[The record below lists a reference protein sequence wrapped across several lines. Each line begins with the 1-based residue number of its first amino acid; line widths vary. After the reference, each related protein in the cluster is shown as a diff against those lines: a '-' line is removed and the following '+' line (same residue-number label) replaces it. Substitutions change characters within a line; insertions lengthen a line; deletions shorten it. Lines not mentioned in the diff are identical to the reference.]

1 MIARIF
7 LKSWYNFVRLLVL
20 FHSIIGR
27 SIRKKLFE
35 MSFWG
40 GLEHWKSQIS
50 HVVKV
55 VILGHIWAI
64 IIRWLDHWSL
74 WKTICWLFCQ
84 QIISVITIK
93 RNKVKMCLKGGPKNQ
108 KMSPITKTVDC
119 HPLTH
124 LSYWWRVD
132 TISSVFIFLDV
143 KFKTFLVHKL
153 YLRSQHSMG
162 QGPGGLGAKNW
173 QNLSHSYSSLNH
185 RFFHASSSR
194 TLTMTLLLAIRI
206 YFGPFRG
213 VMKIRIAVTLAV
225 LGLSGPWQG
234 PRIFIQTFINS

>member
-1 MIARIF
+1 MKLHLFPDLVTQSTHEYYQVKVI
-7 LKSWYNFVRLLVL
+7 WNELLR
-20 FHSIIGR
+20 GA
-27 SIRKKLFE
+27 
-35 MSFWG
+35 
-40 GLEHWKSQIS
+40 WKSQIS

-132 TISSVFIFLDV
+132 TISTVFIFLDV
-143 KFKTFLVHKL
+143 KFKTLLIQKL
-153 YLRSQHSMG
+153 YTRGRS
-162 QGPGGLGAKNW
+162 L
-173 QNLSHSYSSLNH
+173 
-185 RFFHASSSR
+185 
-194 TLTMTLLLAIRI
+194 
-206 YFGPFRG
+206 
-213 VMKIRIAVTLAV
+213 
-225 LGLSGPWQG
+225 
-234 PRIFIQTFINS
+234 